1 MAVHAFLREKE
12 TDVPSFLRSLC
23 SNAVPRSRGSIEAA
37 SSGAEV
43 CATHKVRPKHR
54 TDVAT
59 SASMVEQQLAKG
71 AAMHCGGV
79 HQEEEPVHPAPRSF
93 RFFRR
98 LGEGCRV
105 GGFGGDVSLREAGVE
120 APSRVLG
127 FC

>member
-1 MAVHAFLREKE
+1 
-12 TDVPSFLRSLC
+12 
-23 SNAVPRSRGSIEAA
+23 
-37 SSGAEV
+37 
-43 CATHKVRPKHR
+43 
-54 TDVAT
+54 
-59 SASMVEQQLAKG
+59 MVEQQLAKG

-98 LGEGCRV
+98 LGEGRRV